1 MSSLVVVLT
10 VLGLPSLLLSYGA
23 VFDVRNFGAKGDGHH
38 KDTIAIRETFE
49 ACRKASGGMVIFPAL
64 GQYLTGAFNVSSNT
78 VVYIEKDAAI
88 LGSTDGKDYPLIQPL
103 PVIFAPWVPLINSY
117 YTEAFGFAYN
127 TSN

>member
-1 MSSLVVVLT
+1 MSETLVPRGT
-10 VLGLPSLLLSYGA
+10 DITRIPSLLEKRLKLAESNYICHIDLGVCTAQLSY
-23 VFDVRNFGAKGDGHH
+23 R
-38 KDTIAIRETFE
+38 
-49 ACRKASGGMVIFPAL
+49 ASGGMVIFPAL